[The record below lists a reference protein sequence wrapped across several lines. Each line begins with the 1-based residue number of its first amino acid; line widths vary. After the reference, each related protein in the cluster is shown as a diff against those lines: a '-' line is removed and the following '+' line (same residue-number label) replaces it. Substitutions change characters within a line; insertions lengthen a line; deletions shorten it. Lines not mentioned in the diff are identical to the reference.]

1 MTETRSAS
9 AEGTSVDV
17 TVLVPVLDEGAYIR
31 DAAAAMRAQHFTG
44 TVEFLFIDGGSKDG
58 TGQILEEIARE
69 DSRVRLLDNPARR
82 TPNAL
87 NVGLRNA
94 RGKYVARMDAH
105 TYYPAE
111 YIEAGVRRLRQGG
124 IDWVSGPQLAFG
136 TDRWSRLIAL
146 ALSTVLG
153 TGGAR
158 SRRAMQQEI
167 EVDTGFTGIWR
178 RSTLEAMGG
187 WDEGWPNDQD
197 FELAARIRKAGG
209 RIACIP
215 EMAAQYVPRN
225 SLRALARQYARYGF
239 YRVKTSRRHPESMR
253 RSHVLPPALTLTL
266 LGAAVGPAPLRKL
279 ARLGLAVYGLAILG
293 TSATAARVATP
304 AEAAS
309 LPAVF
314 AVMHLSYGAGF
325 FIGSLRFGPPLA
337 ALAHVAGIRQS
348 VAGAADDRSQ
358 ATTDS

>member
-9 AEGTSVDV
+9 AEGTGLDV
-17 TVLVPVLDEGAYIR
+17 TVLVPVLDEEAHIR
-31 DAAAAMRAQHFTG
+31 EAAAAMRAQRFEG
-44 TVEFLFIDGGSKDG
+44 TIEFLFIDGGSKDA
-58 TGQILEEIARE
+58 TRALLEEIARE
-69 DSRVRLLDNPARR
+69 DPRVRLLENPARR

-87 NVGLRNA
+87 NIGLVHA
-94 RGKYVARMDAH
+94 RGEYVARMDAH

-111 YIEAGVRRLRQGG
+111 YIRAGVDRLRRGG
-124 IDWVSGPQLAFG
+124 VESVSGPQLAFG

-158 SRRAMQQEI
+158 SRRAMEEEI

-178 RSTLEAMGG
+178 RSTLEAVGG

-209 RIACIP
+209 KITCIP
-215 EMAAQYVPRN
+215 EMAARYVPRN
-225 SLRALARQYARYGF
+225 SLPALVRQYARYGF

-253 RSHVLPPALTLTL
+253 RSHVLPPALTLTAL
-266 LGAAVGPAPLRKL
+266 VSAVGPRPLRRL
-279 ARLGLAVYGLAILG
+279 ARLGLAAYALALLR
-293 TSATAARVATP
+293 TSATAARSADP
-304 AEAAS
+304 REAAF

-314 AVMHLSYGAGF
+314 AAMHLSYGAGF
-325 FIGSLRFGPPLA
+325 FAGSLRFGPPLA
-337 ALAHVAGIRQS
+337 ALAHVAGIRR
-348 VAGAADDRSQ
+348 VEAR
-358 ATTDS
+358 TPELRR